1 MRVLLSGASGT
12 VGIPLAAALLTQD
25 AELRLAC
32 VLRSAKARAALEAG
46 LAPSLRRR
54 LEIVEADLADDAS
67 IEDAIPAIRALD
79 AAGADDAPTIGV
91 HLAADVSWDKS
102 CEEMQQLNV
111 RGSHNFARLLLASS
125 ARAHMV
131 YVSTAY
137 TQTHDWEYR
146 NGYEESKAMAERSLR
161 EDFGTRL
168 PISTFSCSLVVGD
181 SRTGEIAR
189 FNGLYPLVK
198 FLAAFN
204 PPFLVGNKDGL
215 LDIVPVDWVVAEL
228 HAMVLR
234 CAVDHTP
241 RECVASAGAH
251 RVRYETAVRIIEERI
266 ALARRRHGLPELAPV
281 PILRDR
287 QWGFLQ
293 RALAAWQPPGISRSD
308 FRYFE
313 RLLRVYGTYASSDRV
328 RPPLHVRAP
337 APDPLSFLP
346 GVVDHWIAC
355 HPRTMRPQA
364 VASTPAQEQAA

>member
-1 MRVLLSGASGT
+1 MKVLLSGASGT
-12 VGIPLAAALLTQD
+12 VGIPLVAALLAHD
-25 AELRLAC
+25 ADLRLAC
-32 VLRSAKARAALEAG
+32 VLRSPKARAALEDS
-46 LAPSLRRR
+46 LAPALRQR
-54 LEIVEADLADDAS
+54 IAFIEADLSDDDSVGAAALALTADDT
-67 IEDAIPAIRALD
+67 
-79 AAGADDAPTIGV
+79 PTVGV

-111 RGSHNFARLLLASS
+111 QGTQNFVRLLRAAS
-125 ARAHMV
+125 RRPHMV

-137 TQTHDWEYR
+137 TQTHDWDYR
-146 NGYEESKAMAERSLR
+146 NGYEESKAMAERTLR
-161 EDFGTRL
+161 ERFGATL

-189 FNGLYPLVK
+189 FNGLYPLIK

-228 HAMVLR
+228 HGMVLR
-234 CAVDHTP
+234 CAADNAPT
-241 RECVASAGAH
+241 ECVASAGPQ
-251 RVRYETAVRIIEERI
+251 RVRYETAVRLIEERI
-266 ALARRRHGLPELAPV
+266 AHARRLNGLPELAPV

-287 QWGFLQ
+287 QWGFLK

-313 RLLRVYGTYASSDRV
+313 RLLRVYGIYASSDRV
-328 RPPLHVRAP
+328 RAPLNVGAP
-337 APDPLSFLP
+337 SPDPLGFLP

-355 HPRTMRPQA
+355 NPRTVRPQP
-364 VASTPAQEQAA
+364 VAAAQEQAA

>member
-1 MRVLLSGASGT
+1 MKVLLSGASGT
-12 VGIPLAAALLTQD
+12 VGIPLAAALLAHD
-25 AELRLAC
+25 AELRLIC
-32 VLRSAKARAALEAG
+32 VLRSAKARAALEESLSPA
-46 LAPSLRRR
+46 LRRR
-54 LEIVEADLADDAS
+54 VEFIEADLSDDA
-67 IEDAIPAIRALD
+67 AID
-79 AAGADDAPTIGV
+79 AAIASMGALATDDTPTVGV

-111 RGSHNFARLLLASS
+111 QGTQNFARLLLAAST
-125 ARAHMV
+125 RPHMV

-137 TQTHDWEYR
+137 TQTHDWDYR

-161 EDFGTRL
+161 EGFGAHL

-189 FNGLYPLVK
+189 FNGLYPLIK
-198 FLAAFN
+198 FLATFN

-234 CAVDHTP
+234 CAAGDTP
-241 RECVASAGAH
+241 RECVASAGSQ
-251 RVRYETAVRIIEERI
+251 RVRYETAVRLIEERI
-266 ALARRRHGLPELAPV
+266 AHARRRHGLPALAPV

-287 QWGFLQ
+287 QWGFLK

-313 RLLRVYGTYASSDRV
+313 RLLRVYGIYASSDRV
-328 RPPLHVRAP
+328 RPPLHVREP
-337 APDPLSFLP
+337 SPDPLGFLP

-355 HPRTMRPQA
+355 HPRAVRPQA
-364 VASTPAQEQAA
+364 AATPSAQEQAA

>member
-1 MRVLLSGASGT
+1 MKVLLSGASGT
-12 VGIPLAAALLTQD
+12 VGIPLVAALLAHD
-25 AELRLAC
+25 PDVRLTC
-32 VLRSAKARAALEAG
+32 VLRSQKARDALVQTLTPAQRERVG
-46 LAPSLRRR
+46 F
-54 LEIVEADLADDAS
+54 IEADLSDGAGVDV
-67 IEDAIPAIRALD
+67 
-79 AAGADDAPTIGV
+79 AAGLLTMDDTPTVGV

-111 RGSHNFARLLLASS
+111 QGTRNFARLLQAAS
-125 ARAHMV
+125 ARPHMV

-137 TQTHDWEYR
+137 TQTHDWDYR

-161 EDFGTRL
+161 EEFGARL

-189 FNGLYPLVK
+189 FNGLYPLIK

-234 CAVDHTP
+234 CAADDTP
-241 RECVASAGAH
+241 CECVASAGAH
-251 RVRYETAVRIIEERI
+251 RVRYETAVRLIEERI

-287 QWGFLQ
+287 QWGFLK

-328 RPPLHVRAP
+328 RAPLHVGTP
-337 APDPLSFLP
+337 SPDPMAFLP
-346 GVVDHWIAC
+346 GVVDHWIAH
-355 HPRTMRPQA
+355 HPRTVRPQA
-364 VASTPAQEQAA
+364 STAASVPAAQEQPA

>member
-12 VGIPLAAALLTQD
+12 VGIPLAAALLAHD
-25 AELRLAC
+25 ADLRLIC
-32 VLRSAKARAALEAG
+32 VLRSAKARAAFEES
-46 LAPSLRRR
+46 LAPALLQRV
-54 LEIVEADLADDAS
+54 EFIEADLSNDAS
-67 IEDAIPAIRALD
+67 ID
-79 AAGADDAPTIGV
+79 AAIASMGALATHGTPTVGV

-111 RGSHNFARLLLASS
+111 QGTQNFARLLLAAST
-125 ARAHMV
+125 RPHMV

-137 TQTHDWEYR
+137 TQTHDWDYR

-161 EDFGTRL
+161 EGFGARL
-168 PISTFSCSLVVGD
+168 PISAFSCSLVVGD

-189 FNGLYPLVK
+189 FNGLYPLIK
-198 FLAAFN
+198 FLATFN

-234 CAVDHTP
+234 CAADDTP
-241 RECVASAGAH
+241 HECVASAGPH
-251 RVRYETAVRIIEERI
+251 RVRYETAVRLIEERV

-287 QWGFLQ
+287 QWGFLK

-313 RLLRVYGTYASSDRV
+313 RLLRVYGIYASSDRV
-328 RPPLHVRAP
+328 RPPLHVREP
-337 APDPLSFLP
+337 SPDPLGFLP

-355 HPRTMRPQA
+355 HPRTVRPQPA
-364 VASTPAQEQAA
+364 TTPSAQEQAA

>member
-1 MRVLLSGASGT
+1 MRILLSGASGT
-12 VGIPLAAALLTQD
+12 VGMPLAAALLAHD
-25 AELRLAC
+25 AGLRLVC
-32 VLRSAKARAALEAG
+32 VLRSHKARTALEEGLPAALR
-46 LAPSLRRR
+46 PR
-54 LEIVEADLADDAS
+54 LEVVEADLSDDAS
-67 IEDAIPAIRALD
+67 VD
-79 AAGADDAPTIGV
+79 AALGAMAADDMPTIGV

-102 CEEMQQLNV
+102 CEEMLQLNV
-111 RGSHNFARLLLASS
+111 RGTHNFARLLLGCSK
-125 ARAHMV
+125 RPQMV

-137 TQTHDWEYR
+137 TRTHDWEYR

-161 EDFGTRL
+161 EAFGARL

-198 FLAAFN
+198 FLAAFH

-234 CAVDHTP
+234 CAADGEP
-241 RECVASAGAH
+241 RECVASAGEQ
-251 RVRYETAVRIIEERI
+251 RVRYEAVVRLIEERI
-266 ALARRRHGLPELAPV
+266 ALARRRHGLPEFAPV

-287 QWGFLQ
+287 QWGFLK

-328 RPPLHVRAP
+328 RAPLHVREP
-337 APDPLSFLP
+337 APDPLGFLP
-346 GVVDHWIAC
+346 RVVDHWIAC
-355 HPRTMRPQA
+355 HPRTMRAQSA
-364 VASTPAQEQAA
+364 ADAAAQEQVA